1 MCSVRDGVVLVSSSL
16 WKLQHT
22 VGGSYSR
29 TLLDLKQ
36 WSYLNPRYFKICESS
51 CLIVMTW
58 YPVGCLLC
66 YLLVVLFISLFFPC
80 VFEWRVDACEA
91 HDLLC
96 LSVLFLFFFTILFV
110 FEKKVS
116 NICAGFPL
124 GISANFIQSGAIL
137 TVELLQS
144 AGVLLCSL

>member
-1 MCSVRDGVVLVSSSL
+1 M
-16 WKLQHT
+16 
-22 VGGSYSR
+22 
-29 TLLDLKQ
+29 
-36 WSYLNPRYFKICESS
+36 
-51 CLIVMTW
+51 
-58 YPVGCLLC
+58 
-66 YLLVVLFISLFFPC
+66 
-80 VFEWRVDACEA
+80 DACEA
-91 HDLLC
+91 HDLVC

-124 GISANFIQSGAIL
+124 GMSENFIQSGAIL